1 MSERPPRPK
10 PLPTP
15 TAITRPFW
23 EAAKDRRLSLQRCEH
38 CQTYVFYPRP
48 FCPACGSSDLAW
60 TDVSGRGTV
69 YSYTVARRP
78 TARAF
83 ESDVPYVIAI
93 IELDEGPRLISNVIG
108 CAPEEVRCGMA
119 VEAVFEDASDAITL
133 VKFRPVG

>member
-1 MSERPPRPK
+1 M
-10 PLPTP
+10 PTV
-15 TAITRPFW
+15 ITRPFW
-23 EAAKDRRLSLQRCEH
+23 EATKQRRLALQRCGG

-83 ESDVPYVIAI
+83 EADVPYVIAI
-93 IELDEGPRLISNVIG
+93 IELDEGPRMISNVVG
-108 CAPEEVRCGMA
+108 CTPEEVRCGMR
-119 VEAVFEDASDAITL
+119 VEAVFEDASEEITL